1 MFVKQLVVNVVLP
14 LSTRLGTMAGA
25 SLLALGA
32 DAAMVDQVILGISA
46 VALIAVDL
54 VFSWIGRQQRDE

>member
-14 LSTRLGTMAGA
+14 LATRLGTIAGT
-25 SLLALGA
+25 SLLAMGA
-32 DAAMVDQVILGISA
+32 DQQLVDQVLLGLTA
-46 VALIAVDL
+46 AALIGVDL